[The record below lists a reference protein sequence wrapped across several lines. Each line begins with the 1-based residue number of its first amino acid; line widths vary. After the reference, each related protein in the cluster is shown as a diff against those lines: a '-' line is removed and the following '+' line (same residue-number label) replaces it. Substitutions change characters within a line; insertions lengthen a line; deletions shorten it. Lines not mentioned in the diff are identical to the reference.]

1 MFSPDILAPFF
12 SDAGMGAFLEATV
25 PTLPPAHILVSGD
38 ANSAEILD
46 DFLR

>member
-12 SDAGMGAFLEATV
+12 SAGMGAFLDAAI
-25 PTLPPAHILVSGD
+25 PTLPPAHNLVSGD

-46 DFLR
+46 DFSR